1 MAAQSNVAEGA
12 LAAFRDSSAATR
24 VVLPQVSDL
33 PRAQTVYLKATQVR
47 ERYGGISDMT
57 LWRWLRDKE
66 LGFPKPRVIN
76 RMRYWNDSEL
86 TEWEHARR
94 STCHL
99 RSQHNEQR

>member
-1 MAAQSNVAEGA
+1 MAAQSN
-12 LAAFRDSSAATR
+12 SSAATR
-24 VVLPQVSDL
+24 VVLPQASDL

-66 LGFPKPRVIN
+66 LGFPKPRLIN

-86 TEWEHARR
+86 TEWERACRPT
-94 STCHL
+94 SHL
-99 RSQHNEQR
+99 PSQHTQQR